1 MTASQFSF
9 LGRLDLPNKIARD
22 SFYADMFDRYMG
34 QTSLEWPS
42 LNFTI
47 PDAYAELVNPLLDFS
62 LLPKGY
68 AVAKSY
74 PEEFDMPCYKDEHK
88 NAKMKAF
95 RMPGDWCDD
104 CKEGISLNWVVSLRN
119 PATLLFREQR
129 FVMNEV
135 ALGEGSLFVMD
146 WGLPH
151 RFHSDRA
158 GAGLVMVQLAL
169 TTLTQKGNDGE

>member
-1 MTASQFSF
+1 MTLSQFKF

-62 LLPKGY
+62 LLPEEY
-68 AVAKSY
+68 AIAESY
-74 PEEFDMPCYKDEHK
+74 PKEFEMPLYSEDYE

-104 CKEGISLNWVVSLRN
+104 CKECLSLNWIVALSDS
-119 PATLLFREQR
+119 ATLLFREHR
-129 FVMNEV
+129 FAMNEV

-151 RFHSDRA
+151 RFHSEEV
-158 GAGLVMVQLAL
+158 GAGLVMVQVAL
-169 TTLTQKGNDGE
+169 TAINSVE